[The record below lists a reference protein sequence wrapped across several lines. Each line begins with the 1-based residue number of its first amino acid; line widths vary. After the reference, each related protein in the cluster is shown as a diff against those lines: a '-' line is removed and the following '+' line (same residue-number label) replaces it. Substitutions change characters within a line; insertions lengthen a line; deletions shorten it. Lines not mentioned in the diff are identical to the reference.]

1 MADQE
6 FLASFGVEIDETGLL
21 RLQEA
26 LTKNRVLADDLAAA
40 FNRAQEAM
48 TSFFESMT
56 EISMPTLDFG
66 SGNLTGENQTGLNIP
81 FSLDMTKATR
91 ELSTFFK
98 ESGKNLKLTADAS
111 GVVSAGQAALNSLRT
126 LYASTTLPIQAKVT
140 TTGAPATGG
149 TSGDNAS
156 GTSSGGGSGVS
167 LNTMLK
173 AATGGR
179 FTKPQ
184 QVEIAEDGD
193 PEYVIPSKKE
203 GIAVPLLRQ
212 LIGELSDSARES
224 LHSGMNGTFAFTS
237 AGESKEEKS
246 AGTDINQAL
255 SGAFSET
262 QQEKNVVEGYADI
275 AKALS
280 DLPGMLSSAKGAT
293 APTVNQTN
301 NNSVQAPV
309 SINVTASGSDPEA
322 VGKSVYDVAE
332 QYLLRTLKGAI

>member
-26 LTKNRVLADDLAAA
+26 LTKNRALADDLAAA

-48 TSFFESMT
+48 TSFFDSMA

-66 SGNLTGENQTGLNIP
+66 SGGIAGEASHGLNIP
-81 FSLDMTKATR
+81 FSLDMTKANR
-91 ELSTFFK
+91 ELNAFFK
-98 ESGKNLKLTADAS
+98 EAGKNLKLTADAS
-111 GVVSAGQAALNSLRT
+111 GIVSAGQSALNTLRSL
-126 LYASTTLPIQAKVT
+126 YSSTTLSVRANVQ
-140 TTGAPATGG
+140 
-149 TSGDNAS
+149 TSS
-156 GTSSGGGSGVS
+156 TSGGGIN

-179 FTKPQ
+179 FTRPQ

-193 PEYVIPSKKE
+193 PEYVIPVKKE

-212 LIGELSDSARES
+212 LIGELSASARES
-224 LHSGMNGTFAFTS
+224 LQGGSLGG
-237 AGESKEEKS
+237 
-246 AGTDINQAL
+246 L
-255 SGAFSET
+255 S
-262 QQEKNVVEGYADI
+262 
-275 AKALS
+275 
-280 DLPGMLSSAKGAT
+280 GMLSSAAGAN

-322 VGKSVYDVAE
+322 VGRSVYDVAE

>member
-26 LTKNRVLADDLAAA
+26 LTKNRALADDLAAA

-66 SGNLTGENQTGLNIP
+66 SGGIAGEATSGLSIP
-81 FSLDMTKATR
+81 FSLDMTKANR
-91 ELSTFFK
+91 ELNAFFK
-98 ESGKNLKLTADAS
+98 EAGKNLKLTADAS
-111 GVVSAGQAALNSLRT
+111 GIVSAGRSALNSLRS
-126 LYASTTLPIQAKVT
+126 LYASTMLSVKANVQ
-140 TTGAPATGG
+140 
-149 TSGDNAS
+149 TS
-156 GTSSGGGSGVS
+156 TVSGGGIN

-193 PEYVIPSKKE
+193 PEYVIPVKKE

-212 LIGELSDSARES
+212 LLGELSASARES
-224 LHSGMNGTFAFTS
+224 LQGSS
-237 AGESKEEKS
+237 
-246 AGTDINQAL
+246 L
-255 SGAFSET
+255 SG
-262 QQEKNVVEGYADI
+262 
-275 AKALS
+275 LS
-280 DLPGMLSSAKGAT
+280 GLLSSASGANV
-293 APTVNQTN
+293 PTVNQTN

-322 VGKSVYDVAE
+322 VGRSVYDVAE
-332 QYLLRTLKGAI
+332 QYLLRTIRGTISG

>member
-26 LTKNRVLADDLAAA
+26 LTKNRTLADDLAAA

-48 TSFFESMT
+48 TSFFDSMA

-66 SGNLTGENQTGLNIP
+66 SGGIAGEASHGLNIP
-81 FSLDMTKATR
+81 FSLDMTKANR
-91 ELSTFFK
+91 ELNAFFK
-98 ESGKNLKLTADAS
+98 EAGKNLKLSADAS
-111 GVVSAGQAALNSLRT
+111 GIMSAGRSALNSLRS
-126 LYASTTLPIQAKVT
+126 LYSSTTLSVRANVQ
-140 TTGAPATGG
+140 
-149 TSGDNAS
+149 TSS
-156 GTSSGGGSGVS
+156 TSGGGIN

-179 FTKPQ
+179 FTRPQ

-193 PEYVIPSKKE
+193 PEYVIPVKKE

-212 LIGELSDSARES
+212 LIGELSASARES
-224 LHSGMNGTFAFTS
+224 LQGSS
-237 AGESKEEKS
+237 
-246 AGTDINQAL
+246 L
-255 SGAFSET
+255 SG
-262 QQEKNVVEGYADI
+262 
-275 AKALS
+275 LS
-280 DLPGMLSSAKGAT
+280 GLLSSATGAN

-322 VGKSVYDVAE
+322 VGRSVYNVAE

>member
-1 MADQE
+1 MTSLADQE

-26 LTKNRVLADDLAAA
+26 LTKNRTLADDLAAA

-48 TSFFESMT
+48 TSFFDSMA

-66 SGNLTGENQTGLNIP
+66 SGGIAGEATSGLSIP
-81 FSLDMTKATR
+81 FSLDMTKANR
-91 ELSTFFK
+91 ELNAFFK
-98 ESGKNLKLTADAS
+98 EAGKNLKLTADAS
-111 GVVSAGQAALNSLRT
+111 GIVSAGRSALNSLRS
-126 LYASTTLPIQAKVT
+126 LYSSTTLSVKANVQ
-140 TTGAPATGG
+140 
-149 TSGDNAS
+149 TS
-156 GTSSGGGSGVS
+156 TVSGGGIN

-193 PEYVIPSKKE
+193 PEYVIPVKKE

-212 LIGELSDSARES
+212 LIGELSASARES
-224 LHSGMNGTFAFTS
+224 LQGSSLGG
-237 AGESKEEKS
+237 
-246 AGTDINQAL
+246 L
-255 SGAFSET
+255 S
-262 QQEKNVVEGYADI
+262 
-275 AKALS
+275 
-280 DLPGMLSSAKGAT
+280 GMLSSVAGAT

-322 VGKSVYDVAE
+322 VGRSVYNVAE